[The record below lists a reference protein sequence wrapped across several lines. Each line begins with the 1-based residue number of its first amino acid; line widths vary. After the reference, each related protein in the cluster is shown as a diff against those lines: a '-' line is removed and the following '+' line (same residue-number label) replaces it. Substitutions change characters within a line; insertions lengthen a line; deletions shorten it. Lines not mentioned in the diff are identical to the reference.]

1 MDNDERKQRVKDE
14 ERKQA
19 LSRVP
24 YTQLEQVHSDFVMAM
39 ALQEQERAFTILPD
53 IESDSNEEESD
64 EASSSE
70 SNADYSDYEFF
81 QSHEFESEM
90 ESLQEEQDSN
100 SDEDMEEDGD
110 EDEVDPDELSYEGL
124 IALGEFVG
132 QENRGLSG
140 NEISTCLRPCKYES
154 SARKTGTDRCVICQ
168 MEYEEDESLVALS
181 CDHPYHSEC
190 IAKWLQI
197 SKICPICST
206 EVSSPKNI
214 STNV

>member
-1 MDNDERKQRVKDE
+1 MDNDERKQ
-14 ERKQA
+14 A
-19 LSRVP
+19 SSRDP
-24 YTQLEQVHSDFVMAM
+24 YTQLEQIHSDFVLAM
-39 ALQEQERAFTILPD
+39 ALQEQERAFTILTA

-64 EASSSE
+64 DDSSSE
-70 SNADYSDYEFF
+70 FNADDNDYEFF

-90 ESLQEEQDSN
+90 EFLQQEGQDSS

-110 EDEVDPDELSYEGL
+110 EVDSDELSYEDL

-132 QENRGLSG
+132 QERRGLSI

-197 SKICPICST
+197 NRICPICST
-206 EVSSPKNI
+206 EVSSPKNV
-214 STNV
+214 SANV